1 MEYFQFNFSLLAV
14 MVTDTA
20 FRKSSL
26 ENLFLTAAVPGTS
39 KHW

>member
-1 MEYFQFNFSLLAV
+1 

-26 ENLFLTAAVPGTS
+26 ENLYFKVSIPGTS
-39 KHW
+39 MHWPYQIDR